1 MSASNFVFISRV
13 GLHAAMAVSILAS
26 VAFAQ
31 TPAAQAAPALPP
43 SGERVEAPD
52 GSPQLANEKL
62 VSNAS
67 VVTSVRG
74 GASVIVDEER
84 VQGRLSAAHVSIAGS
99 KGYTIV
105 DPNAG
110 RTNRDATNGSKR
122 VTASLWELLR
132 F

>member
-1 MSASNFVFISRV
+1 MSASIFTVLSRV
-13 GLHAAMAVSILAS
+13 SRYAAIAVSVSAS

-31 TPAAQAAPALPP
+31 TPAIAVAPALPS
-43 SGERVEAPD
+43 SGERVEVPD
-52 GSPQLANEKL
+52 GSPQLTNEKI

-67 VVTSVRG
+67 VSAPGKGGVSVM
-74 GASVIVDEER
+74 VEEER
-84 VQGRLSAAHVSIAGS
+84 VQGRLSAAHVSVGGS
-99 KGYTIV
+99 KGYSIV

>member
-1 MSASNFVFISRV
+1 M
-13 GLHAAMAVSILAS
+13 
-26 VAFAQ
+26 
-31 TPAAQAAPALPP
+31 
-43 SGERVEAPD
+43 PD

-62 VSNAS
+62 VSNSS
-67 VVTSVRG
+67 VVASGKG

-84 VQGRLSAAHVSIAGS
+84 VQGRLSAAHVSFAGS

-105 DPNAG
+105 DPNVG